1 MKNKDRF
8 DIAIVG
14 LGYVGLSTS
23 VCFAT
28 RGFSVLGIDVDK
40 EKVKKLSSGKSVIH
54 EYGLEQ
60 MLSQG
65 IRSGRLVFE
74 DKLSRNVAN
83 SKFIFVTVGTPSK
96 PDGEM
101 ETKYVEK
108 AINDIGKNVSNDKF
122 FQTVIIKSTVLPGIT
137 SSLVKP
143 TLEKQSGKKVGR
155 DIGLCVNPEFL
166 REGSAI
172 NDTMNPD
179 ALVIGREDSK
189 SESEILQLYKKFYE
203 ELPPVIVTSFSN
215 AEMIKYAVNSFRG
228 VQLSYLN
235 SLANLA
241 NKLPGADIGE
251 VIEGFAKITKVD
263 NRYLRPGPGF
273 GGSCLPKDM
282 KAISALM
289 KRMKVDPILLEA
301 ALKVNATQPEIIV
314 QMGEK
319 EAGNLKGKKIAL
331 LGLAYKG
338 GTDDVRDSPSLQ
350 IAEVL
355 LRKGAIVA
363 AYDPAA
369 INKAREAL
377 HDRIYYSTSLEE
389 SLENSELAI
398 IATDWKEFRM
408 LKPDI
413 FKKLMKKA
421 IVIDTRRLLDTKA
434 FKESKVRLVRIGT
447 SNSKDAKGAN

>member
-1 MKNKDRF
+1 LKNKDRF

-14 LGYVGLSTS
+14 LGYVGLSTA

-40 EKVKKLSSGKSVIH
+40 EKVRKLSSGKSVIH

-65 IRSGRLVFE
+65 IRSGRLVFA
-74 DKLSRNVAN
+74 DKLSKDVAN

-122 FQTVIIKSTVLPGIT
+122 FQTVIIKSTVLPGTT

-189 SESEILQLYKKFYE
+189 SESEIMQLYKKFYE

-350 IAEVL
+350 IAEAL

-369 INKAREAL
+369 INKAKEAL

-408 LKPDI
+408 LKPDV
-413 FKKLMKKA
+413 FEKLMKKA

-447 SNSKDAKGAN
+447 SNSKDAKGVN

>member
-1 MKNKDRF
+1 
-8 DIAIVG
+8 
-14 LGYVGLSTS
+14 
-23 VCFAT
+23 
-28 RGFSVLGIDVDK
+28 
-40 EKVKKLSSGKSVIH
+40 
-54 EYGLEQ
+54 

-65 IRSGRLVFE
+65 IRSGRLVFA
-74 DKLSRNVAN
+74 DKLSKDVAN
-83 SKFIFVTVGTPSK
+83 SKFIFVTVGTPSR

-108 AINDIGKNVSNDKF
+108 AINDIGKNVSNYKF
-122 FQTVIIKSTVLPGIT
+122 FQTVIIKSTVLPGT
-137 SSLVKP
+137 TNSLVKP

-350 IAEVL
+350 IAEAL

-369 INKAREAL
+369 INNAREAL
-377 HDRIYYSTSLEE
+377 HDRIYYSTSLEK

-398 IATDWKEFRM
+398 IATDWNEFRM

-413 FKKLMKKA
+413 FEKLMKKA

-447 SNSKDAKGAN
+447 SNSKDAKGVN

>member
-1 MKNKDRF
+1 LSKD
-8 DIAIVG
+8 
-14 LGYVGLSTS
+14 
-23 VCFAT
+23 
-28 RGFSVLGIDVDK
+28 
-40 EKVKKLSSGKSVIH
+40 
-54 EYGLEQ
+54 
-60 MLSQG
+60 
-65 IRSGRLVFE
+65 
-74 DKLSRNVAN
+74 VAN
-83 SKFIFVTVGTPSK
+83 SRFIFVTVGTPSK

-108 AINDIGKNVSNDKF
+108 AINDIGKNVSNYKF
-122 FQTVIIKSTVLPGIT
+122 FQTVIIKSTVLPGT
-137 SSLVKP
+137 TNSLVKP

-172 NDTMNPD
+172 NDTMKPD

-189 SESEILQLYKKFYE
+189 SESEIMQLYKKFYE

-241 NKLPGADIGE
+241 NKLHGADIGE

-263 NRYLRPGPGF
+263 NRYLRAGPGF

-398 IATDWKEFRM
+398 IATDWNEFRM
-408 LKPDI
+408 LKPDV
-413 FKKLMKKA
+413 FEKLMKKA

-447 SNSKDAKGAN
+447 SHSKDAKGAN